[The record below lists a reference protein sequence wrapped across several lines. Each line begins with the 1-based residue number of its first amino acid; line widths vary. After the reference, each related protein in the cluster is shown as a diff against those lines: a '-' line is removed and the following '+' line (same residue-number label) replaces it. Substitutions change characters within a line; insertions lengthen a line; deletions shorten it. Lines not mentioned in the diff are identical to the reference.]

1 MSLAGLSGRVAIVT
15 GSSQGI
21 GRGVA
26 ERLAA
31 EGCRIV
37 VNGLDDGKPETVAEA
52 LRASGAEAIAVPA
65 DVGVAAEADRVFE
78 TAVRAFGGVD
88 VLVNN
93 AGWAEPISHLL
104 EMTEEHWDRVMRT
117 NLKSVFLFTRRAADL
132 MVDQGRGG
140 AVVSVSSWGAV
151 RAHRAMAAYDAAKGG
166 IEAFTRTAALD
177 LAPFGIRVNAVGPG
191 IIHTEGGSA
200 MQSPEQQAERARP
213 VPLGRLG
220 LPSDIA
226 SVVAFLASDDAGY
239 VTGQVLYID
248 GGAMAQGRP
257 PFADRPLTE
266 AVARRRANRQPAP
279 GGAS

>member
-1 MSLAGLSGRVAIVT
+1 MALAGLAGRVAVVT

-37 VNGLDDGKPETVAEA
+37 VNGLDDGRPEAVAAA
-52 LRASGAEAIAVPA
+52 LREGGAEAIAVPA
-65 DVGVAAEADRVFE
+65 DVGYAEGADRVLE
-78 TAVRAFGGVD
+78 AAVRQFGGVD

-93 AGWAEPISHLL
+93 AGWAEPVSHLL
-104 EMTEEHWDRVMRT
+104 EMTEDHWDRVLRT
-117 NLKSVFLFTRRAADL
+117 NLKSVFLFTVRAAGL
-132 MVDQGRGG
+132 MVERGGG
-140 AVVSVSSWGAV
+140 AVVSVSSWGAT
-151 RAHRAMAAYDAAKGG
+151 RAHRAMAAYDATKGG

-220 LPSDIA
+220 RPDDVA
-226 SVVAFLASDDAGY
+226 SVVAFLASDDAAY
-239 VTGQVLYID
+239 VTGQVLYVD
-248 GGAMAQGRP
+248 GGVSAQGRP
-257 PFADRPLTE
+257 PFADRPVPAEL
-266 AVARRRANRQPAP
+266 AARRP
-279 GGAS
+279 GAGA